1 MKPPSLTR
9 SILTAW
15 LIAGTM
21 DITAA
26 CIQYY
31 IRTGNGPE
39 GVLRFVAS
47 GALGKNAFTGGTE
60 MPVLGLLFHYLVAF
74 IFTIIFFWFY
84 PRLKVMQGN
93 KWITGLVYG
102 MIVWAVMNLLVLPLS
117 AAPAIPFVLKKA
129 AVAMLILMCCIG
141 LPISL
146 IANKHYLY
154 KK

>member
-1 MKPPSLTR
+1 MKPPALTR

-26 CIQYY
+26 CTQYY
-31 IRTGNGPE
+31 INTGKGPE
-39 GVLRFVAS
+39 GVLRYVAS
-47 GALGKNAFTGGTE
+47 GLIGKSAGNGGIE
-60 MPVLGLLFHYLVAF
+60 IPLLGLLLHYIVALV
-74 IFTIIFFWFY
+74 FTLIFFWLY
-84 PRLKVMQGN
+84 PRLKFMQVN

-102 MIVWAVMNLLVLPLS
+102 MVVWVIMNRLVVPLS
-117 AAPAIPFVLKKA
+117 AAHTGPFVLKKA
-129 AVAMLILMCCIG
+129 AIAMAILMVCIG

-146 IANKHYLY
+146 VANKHYLY